1 MHYKLLDMN
10 ISDDPHFKLFCKS
23 RNLQKSTI
31 QFYHNVLK
39 RYCEYLQ
46 LTPTQFIEEAENEE
60 EERIRMKKR
69 KIKWYFIEYMDLIEE
84 AGMAF
89 STRKKIQSTI
99 RTFYREFE
107 IELPRTVRLIHEDEE
122 LITTDSMIQ
131 KEHIEKAYD
140 RADVKYKAIIKLIMS
155 SGMGAS
161 EITNLTYKDF
171 LNSLNLQEDKSPQ
184 KIREEINSRE
194 NIDKIPCWKIR
205 RYKTKM
211 PYFTF
216 SSPESVEAI
225 LNYLDDMES
234 RERYITPDMYLFTTS
249 RMEQIGPVT
258 LTTTFRKINDR
269 CGFGKLG
276 KFRFFRSHNL
286 RKYFAT
292 SLYTAGVR
300 EKTIDW
306 LLGHKII
313 VVNGRYIKS
322 DIEAVKLE
330 YLKGLDALSLE
341 KVDVRVVT
349 SKELQEME
357 DKNKALQKQINHIEK
372 ALQLDKELKK
382 RLKS

>member
-1 MHYKLLDMN
+1 MN
-10 ISDDPHFKLFCKS
+10 ILEDPHFILFCKS
-23 RNLQKSTI
+23 RNLQDSTI
-31 QFYHNVLK
+31 QFYKYIINN
-39 RYCEYLQ
+39 YCEYLQ
-46 LTPTQFIEEAENEE
+46 LTPTEFIEEAENEE
-60 EERIRMKKR
+60 EKRIRMKKR
-69 KIKWYFIEYMDLIEE
+69 KIKWYLIEYLDVLEE
-84 AGMAF
+84 TGLAY
-89 STRKKIQSTI
+89 STRQKTQDII

-107 IELPRTVRLIHEDEE
+107 IELPRAVRLVHEDEE
-122 LITTDSMIQ
+122 LITTDVMIH
-131 KEHIEKAYD
+131 KEHIEKAYE
-140 RADVKYKAIIKLIMS
+140 RADIKYKAIIKLIMS
-155 SGMGAS
+155 SGMGVG
-161 EITNLTYKDF
+161 EITHLTYKDF
-171 LNSLNLQEDKSPQ
+171 LKSLELKEGQSSKEL
-184 KIREEINSRE
+184 REEIGARE

-292 SLYTAGVR
+292 TLYTAGVR

-322 DIEAVKLE
+322 DIESVKQE

-357 DKNKALQKQINHIEK
+357 DKNKALNKRIKFIEE
-372 ALQLDKELKK
+372 QLNLEDEDFK
-382 RLKS
+382 RVN